1 MSKRKDI
8 KDGLRSTGDK
18 RGLIY
23 TKVLGWIDLGHACGD
38 DSRRLKTILFEEK
51 GRKYFPEFQDWYFP
65 VDYFQEF
72 GFDYL
77 QFGKVVERRVG
88 INSPL
93 MVRSCLSWEVK
104 RRIALTIMMKT
115 AFRFE
120 AFQQSFAFSWYTDS
134 GFSCEDLISDLVGFY
149 RVFGNGTD
157 PIVLSY
163 PTTLGYALKIWDHY
177 GPVGKFKNKELRPLL
192 FPAPSPM
199 RKFLPRKGLLPSWLD
214 YIKPLNNLRDKY
226 IYNRYE
232 SKPVKNLLHDT
243 NRMNHELYTSIRYA
257 GWDFDNGHKNTNTPS
272 MLYTYPHEIIKPE
285 YFELRN

>member
-8 KDGLRSTGDK
+8 KDGIRSAGDK

-38 DSRRLKTILFEEK
+38 DSRRLKTILLEEK
-51 GRKYFPEFQDWYFP
+51 GRKYFPEFKAWYFP

-120 AFQQSFAFSWYTDS
+120 AFQQ
-134 GFSCEDLISDLVGFY
+134 
-149 RVFGNGTD
+149 
-157 PIVLSY
+157 
-163 PTTLGYALKIWDHY
+163 
-177 GPVGKFKNKELRPLL
+177 
-192 FPAPSPM
+192 
-199 RKFLPRKGLLPSWLD
+199 
-214 YIKPLNNLRDKY
+214 
-226 IYNRYE
+226 
-232 SKPVKNLLHDT
+232 
-243 NRMNHELYTSIRYA
+243 
-257 GWDFDNGHKNTNTPS
+257 
-272 MLYTYPHEIIKPE
+272 
-285 YFELRN
+285 